1 MLVTDWILII
11 QSQSC
16 HDFEHALRESQTS
29 DKTSMAEQLQ
39 RGRKYRVEDF
49 LERLVNGELSELDS
63 LNSGDEEDGTR
74 TEIGDLERDNGE
86 VTCMPEDLDVVDEVE
101 IEETDSAGTEEN
113 SKRTEEDRGGQE
125 EMTVTRKE
133 EIKWRHRPF
142 TTIIDTSFE
151 NPPIHEDH
159 PMRPFEYFKRYIPD
173 EIFNLM
179 ADNTNVYALQSATR
193 CFKPTSSGEIRTL
206 IGLHLAMGVMKMPRV
221 SMYWEAG
228 MDIGIFQNTMPRDR
242 FFQLRSHLHL
252 VNNLEKPAENN
263 DVFFKQFIKGK
274 PHPWGVKIYFL
285 CGKSGMAYD
294 FLLHQGTTMELSQ
307 QHRKQLGLG
316 AGVVYHLSQRI
327 TEANHKL
334 YFDNY
339 FTTYNLLELLAERK
353 INAAGT
359 ARVSRFARPPLQSDK
374 EMAKKPRGSCDEV
387 ISRDGKVAL
396 VKWYDNRPVLM
407 ASNFVGVGTMDEVQR
422 WDKKKAQFVMVSRP
436 EVVKLYNDAMG
447 GVDLLDQLVSLYR
460 TEIRS
465 KKWTLRMITH
475 AFDMAVVNSWLE
487 YRLDAKRAN
496 IQTKDIQD
504 LLHFKMNVA
513 QCLVRVHKTVAAKRG
528 RPSMSPE
535 PQNVPQRPVCRPFQ
549 DVRPL
554 PEVQYDM
561 VDHMPNYDEKKEA
574 TRCKMPK
581 CTGKT
586 HVFCDKCNIHLC
598 FVPQRNCFKAAH
610 RK

>member
-1 MLVTDWILII
+1 MP
-11 QSQSC
+11 
-16 HDFEHALRESQTS
+16 E
-29 DKTSMAEQLQ
+29 
-39 RGRKYRVEDF
+39 
-49 LERLVNGELSELDS
+49 ELD
-63 LNSGDEEDGTR
+63 
-74 TEIGDLERDNGE
+74 
-86 VTCMPEDLDVVDEVE
+86 VAHE
-101 IEETDSAGTEEN
+101 IEIEGTDN
-113 SKRTEEDRGGQE
+113 VVTEEDSIRTEKDDRQE
-125 EMTVTRKE
+125 EMTVTGKE

-142 TTIIDTSFE
+142 TTIVDTSFE
-151 NPPIHEDH
+151 SHPNDEKD
-159 PMRPFEYFKRYIPD
+159 PMRPYEYFKQYIPD
-173 EIFNLM
+173 AIFDLM
-179 ADNTNVYALQSATR
+179 ANNTNVYALQSGTLN
-193 CFKPTSSGEIRTL
+193 FKLTSPGEISAL

-242 FFQLRSHLHL
+242 FFKLRSHLHL

-263 DVFFKQFIKGK
+263 DVFFKVRPLYDAIRSRCLELPLEENLCVDEQMVPFRGDLSVKQYIKGK

-294 FLLHQGTTMELSQ
+294 FMLHQGTTMELSQ
-307 QHRKQLGLG
+307 QQRKQLGLG
-316 AGVVYHLSQRI
+316 AGLVYHLSQRI

-353 INAAGT
+353 IHAAGT
-359 ARVSRFARPPLQSDK
+359 VRVSRFARPPLQSDK
-374 EMAKKPRGSCDEV
+374 EMIKKPRGSCDEV
-387 ISRDGKVAL
+387 VSRD
-396 VKWYDNRPVLM
+396 
-407 ASNFVGVGTMDEVQR
+407 
-422 WDKKKAQFVMVSRP
+422 
-436 EVVKLYNDAMG
+436 EVVRLYNEAMG
-447 GVDLLDQLVSLYR
+447 GVDLLDQLISLYR

-475 AFDMAVVNSWLE
+475 AFDLAVVNSWLE

-513 QCLVRVHKTVAAKRG
+513 QCLVKVHKTVEAKRG
-528 RPSMSPE
+528 RPSLSPE
-535 PQNVPQRPVCRPFQ
+535 PQPVLNRPLHRPVQ

-554 PEVQYDM
+554 QYDT

-574 TRCKMPK
+574 TRCKKPH

-598 FVPQRNCFKAAH
+598 FVPHLNCFKAAH

>member
-1 MLVTDWILII
+1 MVLLI
-11 QSQSC
+11 
-16 HDFEHALRESQTS
+16 
-29 DKTSMAEQLQ
+29 
-39 RGRKYRVEDF
+39 
-49 LERLVNGELSELDS
+49 
-63 LNSGDEEDGTR
+63 
-74 TEIGDLERDNGE
+74 DLERDNGE
-86 VTCMPEDLDVVDEVE
+86 VTCMPEELDVVDEVE
-101 IEETDSAGTEEN
+101 IEETDSAGTEAN

-159 PMRPFEYFKRYIPD
+159 PMRPFEYFNQYILD

-228 MDIGIFQNTMPRDR
+228 MDIGIFQNTMPRYR

-263 DVFFKQFIKGK
+263 DVFFKVRPLYDAIRSRCLELPLEENLCIDEQMVPFRGTLSVKQFIKGK

-285 CGKSGMAYD
+285 CGKSGMAHD

-316 AGVVYHLSQRI
+316 VGVVYHLSQRI

-339 FTTYNLLELLAERK
+339 FTTK
-353 INAAGT
+353 IHAAGT

-387 ISRDGKVAL
+387 VSRDGKVAL

-447 GVDLLDQLVSLYR
+447 GDDLLDQLVSLYR

-465 KKWTLRMITH
+465 KKWTLRMIKH

-487 YRLDAKRAN
+487 YRLDAKR
-496 IQTKDIQD
+496 
-504 LLHFKMNVA
+504 
-513 QCLVRVHKTVAAKRG
+513 
-528 RPSMSPE
+528 
-535 PQNVPQRPVCRPFQ
+535 RPVCRPFQ

-554 PEVQYDM
+554 PKVQYDM

>member
-1 MLVTDWILII
+1 MMSVMLVTDWILII

-86 VTCMPEDLDVVDEVE
+86 VTCMPEELDEVE
-101 IEETDSAGTEEN
+101 IEETDSAGTETN

-159 PMRPFEYFKRYIPD
+159 PMRPFEYFKRRCLELPLEENLCID
-173 EIFNLM
+173 EQMVPF
-179 ADNTNVYALQSATR
+179 R
-193 CFKPTSSGEIRTL
+193 GTL
-206 IGLHLAMGVMKMPRV
+206 SV
-221 SMYWEAG
+221 
-228 MDIGIFQNTMPRDR
+228 
-242 FFQLRSHLHL
+242 
-252 VNNLEKPAENN
+252 
-263 DVFFKQFIKGK
+263 KQFIKGK

-285 CGKSGMAYD
+285 CGKSGMACD

-353 INAAGT
+353 IHAAGT

-422 WDKKKAQFVMVSRP
+422 WDKKKALFVMVSRP

-447 GVDLLDQLVSLYR
+447 GDDLLDQLVSLYR

-513 QCLVRVHKTVAAKRG
+513 QSLVRVHKTMAAKRG

-535 PQNVPQRPVCRPFQ
+535 PQHVPQRPVCRPFQ

-586 HVFCDKCNIHLC
+586 HVFCDKCNIHLY

>member
-1 MLVTDWILII
+1 MP
-11 QSQSC
+11 
-16 HDFEHALRESQTS
+16 E
-29 DKTSMAEQLQ
+29 
-39 RGRKYRVEDF
+39 
-49 LERLVNGELSELDS
+49 ELD
-63 LNSGDEEDGTR
+63 
-74 TEIGDLERDNGE
+74 
-86 VTCMPEDLDVVDEVE
+86 VAVEVE
-101 IEETDSAGTEEN
+101 IEETDSVV
-113 SKRTEEDRGGQE
+113 TEEDRGGQE
-125 EMTVTRKE
+125 GLTVTRKE

-142 TTIIDTSFE
+142 TTIMDTSFE

-159 PMRPFEYFKRYIPD
+159 PMRPYEYFKQYVPD

-179 ADNTNVYALQSATR
+179 ADNTNIYAMQSGTLS
-193 CFKPTSSGEIRTL
+193 FKPTSPGEIRTL

-228 MDIGIFQNTMPRDR
+228 MEIGIFQNTMPRDR

-252 VNNLEKPAENN
+252 VNNLEKPADNK
-263 DVFFKQFIKGK
+263 DVFFKVRPLYDAIRSRCLELPLEENLCVDEQMVPFRGTLSVKQYIKGK

-294 FLLHQGTTMELSQ
+294 FLLHQGTTMELPQ
-307 QHRKQLGLG
+307 ELRKQLGLA

-353 INAAGT
+353 IHAAGT
-359 ARVSRFARPPLQSDK
+359 ARVSRFARPPLLSDK
-374 EMAKKPRGSCDEV
+374 EMAKKPRGSCAQV
-387 ISRDGKVAL
+387 VSRDGKVAL
-396 VKWYDNRPVLM
+396 VKWYDSRPVVM
-407 ASNFVGVGTMDEVQR
+407 ASNFVGVGRMDEVQR
-422 WDKKKAQFVMVSRP
+422 WDKKKAQFLMVSRP
-436 EVVKLYNDAMG
+436 EVIKLYNEAMG

-504 LLHFKMNVA
+504 LLHFKVNVA
-513 QCLVRVHKTVAAKRG
+513 QCLVRVHQTVTAKRG

-535 PQNVPQRPVCRPFQ
+535 PERVPHRPAQRPVQ
-549 DVRPL
+549 DVRPI

-561 VDHMPNYDEKKEA
+561 VDHMPNYDVKKEA
-574 TRCKMPK
+574 TRCKMPY
-581 CTGKT
+581 CAGKT

-598 FVPQRNCFKAAH
+598 FVPHRNCFKASH

>member
-1 MLVTDWILII
+1 M
-11 QSQSC
+11 
-16 HDFEHALRESQTS
+16 
-29 DKTSMAEQLQ
+29 
-39 RGRKYRVEDF
+39 
-49 LERLVNGELSELDS
+49 
-63 LNSGDEEDGTR
+63 
-74 TEIGDLERDNGE
+74 
-86 VTCMPEDLDVVDEVE
+86 
-101 IEETDSAGTEEN
+101 
-113 SKRTEEDRGGQE
+113 
-125 EMTVTRKE
+125 
-133 EIKWRHRPF
+133 
-142 TTIIDTSFE
+142 
-151 NPPIHEDH
+151 
-159 PMRPFEYFKRYIPD
+159 
-173 EIFNLM
+173 
-179 ADNTNVYALQSATR
+179 
-193 CFKPTSSGEIRTL
+193 
-206 IGLHLAMGVMKMPRV
+206 GLHLAMGVMKMPRV

-252 VNNLEKPAENN
+252 VNNLEKPADNN
-263 DVFFKQFIKGK
+263 DVFFKVRPLYDAIRSRCLELPLEENLCVDEQMVPFRGALSVKQYIKGK

-307 QHRKQLGLG
+307 EHRKQLGLG

-339 FTTYNLLELLAERK
+339 FTTFNLLELLAERK
-353 INAAGT
+353 IHAAGT

-387 ISRDGKVAL
+387 VSRDGKVAL
-396 VKWYDNRPVLM
+396 VKWYDNRPVVM
-407 ASNFVGVGTMDEVQR
+407 ASNFVSVGRMDEVQR
-422 WDKKKAQFVMVSRP
+422 WDKKKAQFLMVSRP
-436 EVVKLYNDAMG
+436 EVVKLYNEAMG

-460 TEIRS
+460 TEIWSR
-465 KKWTLRMITH
+465 KCTLRMITH
-475 AFDMAVVNSWLE
+475 AYDMAVVNSWLE

-496 IQTKDIQD
+496 IQRKDIQD

-513 QCLVRVHKTVAAKRG
+513 QCLVRVQKTVAAKRG

-535 PQNVPQRPVCRPFQ
+535 PQHVPHRPAHRPVQ

-574 TRCKMPK
+574 TRCKMPY

-598 FVPQRNCFKAAH
+598 FVPHRNCFKASH

>member
-1 MLVTDWILII
+1 IL
-11 QSQSC
+11 QFSKTARRKRRRYTA
-16 HDFEHALRESQTS
+16 DKALTIH
-29 DKTSMAEQLQ
+29 QL
-39 RGRKYRVEDF
+39 
-49 LERLVNGELSELDS
+49 
-63 LNSGDEEDGTR
+63 DEESSDPDS
-74 TEIGDLERDNGE
+74 E
-86 VTCMPEDLDVVDEVE
+86 PEPPPSGPGKDE
-101 IEETDSAGTEEN
+101 
-113 SKRTEEDRGGQE
+113 GQE

-133 EIKWRHRPF
+133 VIKWRHRLF
-142 TTIIDTSFE
+142 TTIMDTSFE
-151 NPPIHEDH
+151 NPQIDEKDS
-159 PMRPFEYFKRYIPD
+159 MRPYEYFKQYIPD
-173 EIFNLM
+173 DIFDLM
-179 ADNTNVYALQSATR
+179 ADNTNVYAMQSGTLS
-193 CFKPTSSGEIRTL
+193 FKPTSPGEIRTL
-206 IGLHLAMGVMKMPRV
+206 IGLHFAMGVMKMPRV
-221 SMYWEAG
+221 SMYWE
-228 MDIGIFQNTMPRDR
+228 
-242 FFQLRSHLHL
+242 LRSGLHF
-252 VNNLEKPAENN
+252 VKNLEKPAENN
-263 DVFFKQFIKGK
+263 DVFFKVRPLYDAIRSRCLELPLEENLCVDEQMVPFRRTLSVKQYIKGK

-294 FLLHQGTTMELSQ
+294 FMLHQSTTMELSQ

-353 INAAGT
+353 IHAALT
-359 ARVSRFARPPLQSDK
+359 VRVSRFARPPLQSDK
-374 EMAKKPRGSCDEV
+374 EMTKKQRGSCDEV
-387 ISRDGKVAL
+387 VSHDGKVAM
-396 VKWYDNRPVLM
+396 VKWYDNRPVVM
-407 ASNFVGVGTMDEVQR
+407 ASNFVGVGRMDEVQR
-422 WDKKKAQFVMVSRP
+422 WDKKKAQYLMVPRP
-436 EVVKLYNDAMG
+436 EVVRLHNEAMG
-447 GVDLLDQLVSLYR
+447 GVDLLDQLISLYR

-504 LLHFKMNVA
+504 LLHFKMKVA
-513 QCLVRVHKTVAAKRG
+513 QCLVKVHKTVAAKRR

-535 PQNVPQRPVCRPFQ
+535 PQLVPKRPVHRPVQ

-554 PEVQYDM
+554 PEVQYDT

-574 TRCKMPK
+574 TRCKKPY

-598 FVPQRNCFKAAH
+598 FVPHRNCFKAAH

>member
-1 MLVTDWILII
+1 
-11 QSQSC
+11 
-16 HDFEHALRESQTS
+16 
-29 DKTSMAEQLQ
+29 
-39 RGRKYRVEDF
+39 
-49 LERLVNGELSELDS
+49 
-63 LNSGDEEDGTR
+63 
-74 TEIGDLERDNGE
+74 
-86 VTCMPEDLDVVDEVE
+86 
-101 IEETDSAGTEEN
+101 
-113 SKRTEEDRGGQE
+113 
-125 EMTVTRKE
+125 MTVTRKE

-142 TTIIDTSFE
+142 TTLIDTSFE

-159 PMRPFEYFKRYIPD
+159 PMRPYEYFKRYIPD
-173 EIFNLM
+173 EIFSLM

-193 CFKPTSSGEIRTL
+193 CFKPTSSGEIKTL

-252 VNNLEKPAENN
+252 VNNLEKPAENT
-263 DVFFKQFIKGK
+263 DVFFKVRPLYDVIRSRCLELPLEENLCVDEQMVPFRGTLSVKQFIKGK
-274 PHPWGVKIYFL
+274 PHPWGVKIYFM

-339 FTTYNLLELLAERK
+339 FTSYNLLELLAERK
-353 INAAGT
+353 IHAAGT

-387 ISRDGKVAL
+387 VSRD
-396 VKWYDNRPVLM
+396 VLM
-407 ASNFVGVGTMDEVQR
+407 ASNFIGVGRMDEVQR

-436 EVVKLYNDAMG
+436 EVVKLYNEAMG

-460 TEIRS
+460 TDIRS
-465 KKWTLRMITH
+465 KKWTLRMIT
-475 AFDMAVVNSWLE
+475 
-487 YRLDAKRAN
+487 AN
-496 IQTKDIQD
+496 IQTKDILD

-513 QCLVRVHKTVAAKRG
+513 QRLVRVHKTVAAKRG

-535 PQNVPQRPVCRPFQ
+535 PQHVPERPIRRPFQ
-549 DVRPL
+549 DERPL

-574 TRCKMPK
+574 TRCKMPN

-586 HVFCDKCNIHLC
+586 HVFCDKLTLHFIKCTLSSI
-598 FVPQRNCFKAAH
+598 
-610 RK
+610 

>member
-1 MLVTDWILII
+1 MHRHRLSRKPGTPAASFAISRVEIFPPEMRQFAGSSSALSHGRSVQTRERQERSGGLLRAMTHN
-11 QSQSC
+11 QS
-16 HDFEHALRESQTS
+16 E
-29 DKTSMAEQLQ
+29 
-39 RGRKYRVEDF
+39 YRVEDF
-49 LERLVNGELSELDS
+49 LECLVNGELSELDS

-74 TEIGDLERDNGE
+74 SEIGDSERDSGE
-86 VTCMPEDLDVVDEVE
+86 VTCMPEGLDVANEIE
-101 IEETDSAGTEEN
+101 IEETDSAG
-113 SKRTEEDRGGQE
+113 TEEDRGGQE

-133 EIKWRHRPF
+133 EIKRHHRLF

-159 PMRPFEYFKRYIPD
+159 PMRPYEYFKWYIPD

-179 ADNTNVYALQSATR
+179 ADNTNVYALQSGTLS
-193 CFKPTSSGEIRTL
+193 FKPTSSGEIRTL
-206 IGLHLAMGVMKMPRV
+206 IVLHLAMGVMKMPRD

-228 MDIGIFQNTMPRDR
+228 MDSGIFQNTLPCDR

-252 VNNLEKPAENN
+252 VNNLEKPAENK
-263 DVFFKQFIKGK
+263 DVFFK
-274 PHPWGVKIYFL
+274 
-285 CGKSGMAYD
+285 
-294 FLLHQGTTMELSQ
+294 
-307 QHRKQLGLG
+307 
-316 AGVVYHLSQRI
+316 RI

-339 FTTYNLLELLAERK
+339 FTKYNLLELLAERK
-353 INAAGT
+353 IHAAGT

-387 ISRDGKVAL
+387 VSCDGKVAL

-407 ASNFVGVGTMDEVQR
+407 ASNFVGVGRMDEVQR

-436 EVVKLYNDAMG
+436 EVVKLYNEAMG

-487 YRLDAKRAN
+487 YRLDAKTAN
-496 IQTKDIQD
+496 IQSKDIQD

-535 PQNVPQRPVCRPFQ
+535 PQHVPQRPVRTPFQ

-574 TRCKMPK
+574 TRCKMPN

-610 RK
+610 

>member
-1 MLVTDWILII
+1 
-11 QSQSC
+11 
-16 HDFEHALRESQTS
+16 
-29 DKTSMAEQLQ
+29 
-39 RGRKYRVEDF
+39 
-49 LERLVNGELSELDS
+49 SELDS
-63 LNSGDEEDGTR
+63 LNSGNEEDETSS
-74 TEIGDLERDNGE
+74 EIGDSERDSGE
-86 VTCMPEDLDVVDEVE
+86 VTCMPEELDVANEIE
-101 IEETDSAGTEEN
+101 IEEKDSAV
-113 SKRTEEDRGGQE
+113 TEEDRGGQE

-142 TTIIDTSFE
+142 TTIMDTSFE
-151 NPPIHEDH
+151 NPPIHEDP
-159 PMRPFEYFKRYIPD
+159 PMRPYEYFKQYIPD
-173 EIFNLM
+173 EIFDLM
-179 ADNTNVYALQSATR
+179 ADNTNVYAMQSGTLS
-193 CFKPTSSGEIRTL
+193 FKPTSPGEIRTV
-206 IGLHLAMGVMKMPRV
+206 IGLHLDMGVMKMPRV

-252 VNNLEKPAENN
+252 VNNLEKPADNN
-263 DVFFKQFIKGK
+263 DVFFKVRPLYDAIRSRCLELPLEENLCVDEQMVPFHGTLSVKQFIKGK

-285 CGKSGMAYD
+285 CGKK
-294 FLLHQGTTMELSQ
+294 
-307 QHRKQLGLG
+307 HRKQLGLG

-353 INAAGT
+353 IHAAGT

-387 ISRDGKVAL
+387 VSRDGKVAL
-396 VKWYDNRPVLM
+396 VKWYDNRSVVM
-407 ASNFVGVGTMDEVQR
+407 ASNFVGVGRMNEVQR
-422 WDKKKAQFVMVSRP
+422 WDKKKAQFLMVSRP
-436 EVVKLYNDAMG
+436 EVVKLYNEAMG
-447 GVDLLDQLVSLYR
+447 GVDLLNQLVSLYR

-465 KKWTLRMITH
+465 NKWTLRMITH
-475 AFDMAVVNSWLE
+475 AFEMAVVNSWLE

-535 PQNVPQRPVCRPFQ
+535 PQRVPHRPAHRPVQ

-554 PEVQYDM
+554 REVQYDM
-561 VDHMPNYDEKKEA
+561 VDHMPNYDEKRLPDA
-574 TRCKMPK
+574 RCHTMFRSYLIDYYVEKFSLIFLK
-581 CTGKT
+581 C
-586 HVFCDKCNIHLC
+586 L
-598 FVPQRNCFKAAH
+598 
-610 RK
+610 